1 MAETLGSLIDKLTIK
16 SIREFYIKAQAS
28 SKGSVQGRL
37 LEQKLEILQGQKTDL
52 LHEIESFISHAL
64 KGDMVLRD
72 DKLKLYNS
80 PEMLN
85 RIGKISTLSSA
96 IDKLSKKNLQ
106 LWQLE
111 DMARDK
117 KSSLSRIGIV
127 KRKIDAAN
135 QQRNDLI
142 DKIDELLEKKI
153 KKKKKSSTPL

>member
-1 MAETLGSLIDKLTIK
+1 
-16 SIREFYIKAQAS
+16 
-28 SKGSVQGRL
+28 
-37 LEQKLEILQGQKTDL
+37 
-52 LHEIESFISHAL
+52 
-64 KGDMVLRD
+64 VLRD